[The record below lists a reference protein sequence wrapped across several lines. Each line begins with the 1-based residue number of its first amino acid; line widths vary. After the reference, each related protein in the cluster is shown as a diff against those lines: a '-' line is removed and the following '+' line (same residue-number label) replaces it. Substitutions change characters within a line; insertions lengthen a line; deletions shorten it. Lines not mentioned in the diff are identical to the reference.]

1 MPIHGSSTTA
11 ETSTNSPSSTTSKDS
26 SPTNCKTQLP
36 TPYSTFNSK
45 ELNFPRRLKKK
56 EVILDQEDKQFLKN
70 LTMKPGKSQKKLKK
84 SKKKKSK
91 DKKGS
96 KKKDNNLME
105 INFNEINEMM
115 GQEKKKKA
123 VFKPIKDVKK

>member
-1 MPIHGSSTTA
+1 
-11 ETSTNSPSSTTSKDS
+11 
-26 SPTNCKTQLP
+26 
-36 TPYSTFNSK
+36 
-45 ELNFPRRLKKK
+45 
-56 EVILDQEDKQFLKN
+56 
-70 LTMKPGKSQKKLKK
+70 MKPGKSQKKLKK

-123 VFKPIKDVKK
+123 VFKPIKDVKKQNLL